1 MRFLGKAHLDEFT
14 RVSDRYKTEMAFLL
28 KLLTVGKAI
37 SIQAHPNQKLSE
49 KLHAARPDVYRD
61 ETHKPEIGVALSD
74 DVASCFGFLNAEG
87 VKKNLEK
94 SKVLSEIFKYDRRV
108 T

>member
-1 MRFLGKAHLDEFT
+1 LDEFVS
-14 RVSDRYKTEMAFLL
+14 VSDRYQTQMAFLL
-28 KLLTVGKAI
+28 KLLSVGKAI

-61 ETHKPEIGVALSD
+61 HTHKPEIGVALSD

-87 VKKNLEK
+87 IKMNLEN
-94 SKVLSEIFKYDRRV
+94 SQVLSEVFKYEKRV